1 MPVEHH
7 VEPLTV
13 VVLDEMAKLMEDGI
27 VDSVTRCPD
36 ERLVA
41 VDGARG
47 GASCFNVRLD
57 LLS

>member
-13 VVLDEMAKLMEDGI
+13 VVLDEMAKLMEDDI
-27 VDSVTRCPD
+27 VDSVTRSPD

-41 VDGARG
+41 VDGSRG
-47 GASCFNVRLD
+47 RPSCFKVRLD